1 MRYLLVL
8 FFGLLS
14 VKGFSQ
20 QSALDSIAVTIQT
33 YINQNRIDI
42 ASKSQEGSYVLAYV
56 NDSLYVDSSIN
67 FIGEIEFDKSKLKD
81 SFVYHLNFIINP
93 IVDTAIVD
101 INTTGLKIGENAFI
115 NYGIR
120 GEFKGGQGAFNKR
133 ILKYIKSSGYTL
145 NDTLRFELY
154 FDNMH
159 PSNLL
164 YIKSKNHEITNLIE
178 QFYVASNKD
187 IFYPPIHFGERLYT
201 SYKFAIWDDGEDQKS
216 FDFAQ
221 EVSEYE
227 SIVVSD
233 LYIYSLSLINS
244 QVVDP
249 SLLVFDRKRNREDY
263 LTKEFF
269 SQFDSRDYEAVKQLV
284 YKLNKSIGWGS
295 GVLKVEIQNR

>member
-67 FIGEIEFDKSKLKD
+67 FIREIEFDKSKLKD

-101 INTTGLKIGENAFI
+101 INTTGLKIGEKAVI

-120 GEFKGGQGAFNKR
+120 GEFQGGQGAFNKR

-164 YIKSKNHEITNLIE
+164 YIKSKNHEIAKLIE

-201 SYKFAIWDDGEDQKS
+201 SYKFVIWGDGEDQKS

-244 QVVDP
+244 KVVDSP
-249 SLLVFDRKRNREDY
+249 LLVFDRKRNREDY

-269 SQFDSRDYEAVKQLV
+269 SQFDSRDYEALKQLV

-295 GVLKVEIQNR
+295 GILKVEIQNR

>member
-8 FFGLLS
+8 FFDLLS

-67 FIGEIEFDKSKLKD
+67 FIREIEFDKSKLKD

-101 INTTGLKIGENAFI
+101 INTTGLKIGEKAFI

-120 GEFKGGQGAFNKR
+120 GEFQGGQGAFNKR

-164 YIKSKNHEITNLIE
+164 YIKSKNHEIAKLIE

-201 SYKFAIWDDGEDQKS
+201 SYKFAIWDDGEDQKY

-221 EVSEYE
+221 GVSEYE

-244 QVVDP
+244 KVVDSP
-249 SLLVFDRKRNREDY
+249 LLVFDRKRNREDY

-269 SQFDSRDYEAVKQLV
+269 SQFDSRDYEALKQLV

-295 GVLKVEIQNR
+295 GILKVEIQNR